1 MLSPQLTAA
10 MLLCMPKIILV
21 GILLEKSMYK
31 FSAGVQKKIT
41 KVITVGEEAIQ
52 NIRIVRTFA
61 TENQETEIFS
71 KEVEHESE
79 LYKNLGLDIDLFQNI
94 KFENVEF
101 SYPIQPDLVILKNF
115 NLAIPIGKTVSIV
128 GSSGNGKSTIAVLLK
143 RFYNI
148 DENSISIDK
157 LDITFLNSNYLRCI
171 VLVYIN
177 QEPIF
182 FATSIK

>member
-31 FSAGVQKKIT
+31 FSAGVQKEIT

-79 LYKNLGLDIDLFQNI
+79 LYKNLGLDIDLFQ
-94 KFENVEF
+94 
-101 SYPIQPDLVILKNF
+101 PDLVILKNF

-143 RFYNI
+143 
-148 DENSISIDK
+148 
-157 LDITFLNSNYLRCI
+157 
-171 VLVYIN
+171 
-177 QEPIF
+177 
-182 FATSIK
+182 